1 MKLSELK
8 QHLNQ
13 ISKLNFIQPN
23 GNFIPSHF
31 HITEAG
37 LTTKNFIDCGGTL
50 RTEKTI
56 SFQLWTANDLE
67 HRLDPQKLLKI
78 IDLAEPLF
86 ENADLE
92 VEVEYQMETVGRF
105 GLDFDGMNFMLT
117 SKQTN
122 CLAEDQ
128 CGIPQEKLK
137 VNLSQLSKSQNS
149 SCTPGGGCC

>member
-8 QHLNQ
+8 LYLNKL
-13 ISKLNFIQPN
+13 SKLNFIQPN

-37 LTTKNFIDCGGTL
+37 LTTKNFIDCGGTI

-67 HRLDPQKLLKI
+67 HRLEPQKLLKI
-78 IDLAEPLF
+78 INLAEPLF
-86 ENADLE
+86 ENEDLE
-92 VEVEYQMETVGRF
+92 VEVEYQMETIGRF
-105 GLDFDGMNFMLT
+105 GLDFDGINFILI

-128 CGIPQEKLK
+128 CGIPQEKLNL
-137 VNLSQLSKSQNS
+137 NLSDLSKSKS
-149 SCTPGGGCC
+149 SCTPGSGCC

>member
-8 QHLNQ
+8 HYLNE

-37 LTTKNFIDCGGTL
+37 LTTKNFIDCGGTI

-56 SFQLWTANDLE
+56 SFQLWTANDLD
-67 HRLDPQKLLKI
+67 HRLEPKKLLKI

-86 ENADLE
+86 ESADLE
-92 VEVEYQMETVGRF
+92 VEVEYQMETIGRF
-105 GLDFDGMNFMLT
+105 GLDFDGISFILI
-117 SKQTN
+117 SKKTN

-137 VNLSQLSKSQNS
+137 VNLSDLSKSKS
-149 SCTPGGGCC
+149 SCTPGSGCC